1 MNEQN
6 LIPNSERTPS
16 ERQEIARKGG
26 IASGEARREK
36 KLAKQIAID
45 ILNEQT
51 TTTKDG
57 RKLTLKEAMVEGL
70 IKKTIK
76 NPKSKEVDFVL
87 ALIGEEVERK
97 QTHIIER
104 GVSDEDVKYFSENF
118 GFTPCDNNEGSE

>member
-6 LIPNSERTPS
+6 LILNSERTPS

-36 KLAKQIAID
+36 KLAKQIAIEVLD
-45 ILNEQT
+45 STIKG
-51 TTTKDG
+51 KDG
-57 RKLTLKEAMVEGL
+57 RDMTLKELMIEKL
-70 IKKTIK
+70 LKKTI
-76 NPKSKEVDFVL
+76 NDPKAKDVDFVL